1 VRHITTV
8 QMHWYRIAALEELVE
23 PPNDFEAMAEV
34 CIANHEEIVRHGS
47 PEMQAAS
54 RALLYALAAE
64 IQRREQAMSAANDD
78 EA

>member
-1 VRHITTV
+1 MDGIVTRD
-8 QMHWYRIAALEELVE
+8 R
-23 PPNDFEAMAEV
+23 FEAMAQA
-34 CIANHEEIVRHGS
+34 CIDNHEDVVRYGS

-64 IQRREQAMSAANDD
+64 ILRREQAMSAANDD